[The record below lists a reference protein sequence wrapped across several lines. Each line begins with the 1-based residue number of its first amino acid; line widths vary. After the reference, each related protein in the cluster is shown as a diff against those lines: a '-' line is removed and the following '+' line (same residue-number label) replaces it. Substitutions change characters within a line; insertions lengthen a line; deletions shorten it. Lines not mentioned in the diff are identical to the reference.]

1 MSQSV
6 QIILAAVEPLRADA
20 IARAEQRVRNWVAR
34 IEAELDAVGNDL
46 KVYAPYPRSFVDGDY
61 KQKLARRKAVEAIVS
76 HTAVSR
82 RNNDPEIVSINAEKV
97 ERFVRDARENASASF
112 DAYAAKLAGKVG
124 EIRSASICGASL
136 WDGSLLTVETE
147 AGATQ
152 RWHTQ
157 QIINVSSL
165 GKVFNQ
171 WPTRLR
177 K

>member
-6 QIILAAVEPLRADA
+6 QIIFAAVEPLRADA

-46 KVYAPYPRSFVDGDY
+46 KAYAPLPHFTDGEY
-61 KQKLARRKAVEAIVS
+61 QQKLARRNAIKAIVT
-76 HTAVSR
+76 HKEVSR
-82 RNNDPEIVSINAEKV
+82 RISDPEIVSISAEKI

-112 DAYAAKLAGKVG
+112 DAYAAKLASKVG
-124 EIRSASICGASL
+124 EIRSASICGSSL

>member
-34 IEAELDAVGNDL
+34 IEAELEAVGNDL
-46 KVYAPYPRSFVDGDY
+46 KVYAPYPRGDGRDY
-61 KQKLARRKAVEAIVS
+61 KQKLAFRKAVEAIVT
-76 HTAVSR
+76 HAGVSR
-82 RNNDPEIVSINAEKV
+82 RINDPEIVSISAEKV

-152 RWHTQ
+152 LWHTQ

>member
-1 MSQSV
+1 MTQST

-20 IARAEQRVRNWVAR
+20 IARAEQRARNWAAR
-34 IEAELDAVGNDL
+34 IEAELEAAGGDL
-46 KVYAPYPRSFVDGDY
+46 NVYAPYPRSTDGDY
-61 KQKLARRKAVEAIVS
+61 KQRLARRKAIEAIVT
-76 HTAVSR
+76 HKEVVSR
-82 RNNDPEIVSINAEKV
+82 RISDPEIVSINAARV
-97 ERFVRDARENASASF
+97 ERIVAFAREDASASF

-136 WDGSLLTVETE
+136 WDGSLLTVENE
-147 AGATQ
+147 AGAIQ

-157 QIINVSSL
+157 QIVNCSVL

>member
-46 KVYAPYPRSFVDGDY
+46 QVYAPYPRGTDRDY
-61 KQKLARRKAVEAIVS
+61 KQKLAFRKAVEAIVT
-76 HTAVSR
+76 HAGVSR
-82 RNNDPEIVSINAEKV
+82 RINDPEIVSISAEKV

>member
-46 KVYAPYPRSFVDGDY
+46 QVYAPYPRGTDPDY
-61 KQKLARRKAVEAIVS
+61 KQKLARRKAVEAIVA
-76 HTAVSR
+76 HAGVSR
-82 RNNDPEIVSINAEKV
+82 RISDPEIVSISAEKV